1 MRKIVTNIPFYM
13 VIDGLISLCVG
24 LIIIAAIAVA
34 VKWVDRD
41 KIIDQSTHYCRGELV
56 EK

>member
-1 MRKIVTNIPFYM
+1 MPKVVTNIPFYM
-13 VIDGLISLCVG
+13 VINGLISLFTG